1 MSMLTPDIDVVDMQ
15 AKVRISGKVI
25 ARNMNYDTFIDTDFG
40 EKHVEWVNGVVI
52 EMAGIDERHDA
63 LVGFLRVF
71 FSSFLESTGGGRCLG
86 DPMLMKLIDVPSSRA
101 PDIQILL
108 PDRLDQIAQNQV
120 IGPANLVVEIVSP
133 SNPRTDFVEKRRE
146 YELGGVP
153 EYWIIDHEHQK
164 TQFLQLNEFGLY
176 DEVMP
181 DAKGIYCSRSLNE
194 LCFSVDVLWREHL
207 PGIAETMQLIAD
219 MLKGK

>member
-1 MSMLTPDIDVVDMQ
+1 MDMLIDVVDMQ

-25 ARNMNYDTFIDTDFG
+25 ARNMSYDTFIETDFDAR
-40 EKHVEWVNGVVI
+40 HVEWVNGVVI

-71 FSSFLESTGGGRCLG
+71 FGAFLEATGGGRCLG

-101 PDIQILL
+101 PDIQVLL
-108 PDRLDQIAQNQV
+108 PERLGQLAKNQV

-133 SNPRTDFVEKRRE
+133 GNPRADTVDKRRE

-153 EYWIIDHEHQK
+153 EYWIIDHETQK
-164 TQFLQLNEFGLY
+164 TLFLQLNESGVY
-176 DEVMP
+176 DEILP
-181 DAKGIYCSRSLNE
+181 DANGVYCSRSLTG
-194 LCFSVDVLWREHL
+194 LCFSVDRSIVICVSSIKR
-207 PGIAETMQLIAD
+207 
-219 MLKGK
+219 